1 MGLFQNGYVP
11 HLRKHI
17 FSQDVSLFRKF
28 NMGIPFLTKSQT
40 NQCHNCSLVNR
51 TRVYKVRKILER
63 SHVSNTILYTF
74 YFVCVCVKYQMCL
87 S

>member
-28 NMGIPFLTKSQT
+28 NMGIPFLPNLKLT
-40 NQCHNCSLVNR
+40 NVI
-51 TRVYKVRKILER
+51 TAA
-63 SHVSNTILYTF
+63 
-74 YFVCVCVKYQMCL
+74 
-87 S
+87 